1 MKHPLI
7 FSGIAA
13 AILGTSLAFFII
25 GIVRNNFWL
34 AVPFMLIAWAVI
46 VWERIRAYRIDKMKK
61 EYYKK
66 MNPPK

>member
-25 GIVRNNFWL
+25 GILRNDFWL
-34 AVPFMLIAWAVI
+34 ALPFIFLALGAIAYQ
-46 VWERIRAYRIDKMKK
+46 RMRAYRIDKMKK